1 MTEQELI
8 EKMAIAIRAK
18 NWGWDDWHQ
27 ISDEAK
33 ELYRNE
39 ASVSLSALP
48 IPLPVLLGLINGEIV
63 AVPVEASPEMIEA
76 GVDYRLN
83 TSVHAGNGWP
93 EDTSALFSA
102 MIEARPK

>member
-8 EKMAIAIRAK
+8 ERVAEKALISESRARY
-18 NWGWDDWHQ
+18 
-27 ISDEAK
+27 A
-33 ELYRNE
+33 
-39 ASVSLSALP
+39 LSAIP
-48 IPLPVLLGLINGEIV
+48 IPLPVLLGLINGEMV